1 MLMKILAPLFFC
13 FILSCQVKSQ
23 QNSKNVITAD
33 EEIGNQCE
41 VNHGKVKHKNHNQDK
56 LSEKYIAYMNNYL
69 PKELLKKYITS
80 INLFTDGEDNTLAS
94 MSAINPENTEW
105 EVSIDTLDVNLK
117 RKEPEYVLQYT
128 HTFIHEFGHLFTL
141 NAEQVEYSESEEQT
155 DDSRYLTQEG
165 LARKKSYVNA
175 FVRKFWN
182 MDLLTE
188 WDKTQ
193 EIESPEKKAKSLEKF
208 YKKRPS
214 EFVTQYAS
222 ESPEEDIAES
232 WTFFVLFDKP
242 KNNSKANEK
251 ILFFYNYPELVKYR
265 EAIRNKT
272 EYFPNISMKEYAET
286 FR

>member
-1 MLMKILAPLFFC
+1 MVRKTLLLLLFWMT
-13 FILSCQVKSQ
+13 LSCQVKTQ
-23 QNSKNVITAD
+23 ENSENIQTGN
-33 EEIGNQCE
+33 EETGIQWG
-41 VNHGKVKHKNHNQDK
+41 VNHGKVEKKKNPQDQ
-56 LSEKYIAYMNNYL
+56 LSQKYITYMNNYL
-69 PKELLKKYITS
+69 PKELLNKYINS

-94 MSAINPENTEW
+94 MSATNPENTEW

-128 HTFIHEFGHLFTL
+128 HTFIHEFGHLLTL
-141 NAEQVEYSESEEQT
+141 NAEQVEYSESEVQT

-175 FVRKFWN
+175 FVRQFWN

-193 EIESPEKKAKSLEKF
+193 EIESPEKKTKSLEKF
-208 YKKRPS
+208 YKKRSS